1 MAKCYKALRTPEQV
15 IDSLKYIYE
24 NFGYEQNL
32 ISDNASS
39 LRIYSFTKL
48 RSNVLSTR
56 V

>member
-1 MAKCYKALRTPEQV
+1 MVKFYKVLRIPEQV
-15 IDSLKYIYE
+15 IDNLKYIYE

-39 LRIYSFTKL
+39 FRIYSFTKL
-48 RSNVLSTR
+48 RSKVLSTR